1 MQGCLSDKVCAG
13 QTGGRAYD
21 RDGKETGRSVLQS
34 ANGRIG
40 ITLMAEKNPVKAGE
54 LVYVDVALTDQN
66 GNLEGNADCRL
77 KAEVRGAELMAFGSA
92 NPRTEERFDS
102 GSYSTYYGKALLAV
116 RAAEK
121 GSIYVKVSGE
131 AGTAEITIKAE

>member
-1 MQGCLSDKVCAG
+1 
-13 QTGGRAYD
+13 
-21 RDGKETGRSVLQS
+21 
-34 ANGRIG
+34 
-40 ITLMAEKNPVKAGE
+40 
-54 LVYVDVALTDQN
+54 
-66 GNLEGNADCRL
+66 
-77 KAEVRGAELMAFGSA
+77 MAFGSSH
-92 NPRTEERFDS
+92 PRTEERFDS

>member
-1 MQGCLSDKVCAG
+1 MATIVEKIFSSHAG
-13 QTGGRAYD
+13 G
-21 RDGKETGRSVLQS
+21 E
-34 ANGRIG
+34 
-40 ITLMAEKNPVKAGE
+40 VKAGE